1 MSFKNEFNMKYRIVK
16 SKNGKFFIQKK
27 FLGLFWVYYKE
38 SVFLCNDL
46 TSFNADYFGR
56 CRHVYKTSEEAK
68 ETLEN
73 LSILGLYGP
82 RYHGY
87 RICPGWDGD
96 DRIFVGIPK
105 FFNAENSNRVYS
117 VHDSSLSGIK
127 ERIEK
132 IEDRKKNDK
141 LDNVIESVSQEFKID

>member
-1 MSFKNEFNMKYRIVK
+1 MKYRIVK
-16 SKNGKFFIQKK
+16 SKNGNFFIQKK

-38 SVFLCNDL
+38 SMFICNTY
-46 TSFNADYFGR
+46 TSFDAVYFGR
-56 CRHVYKTSEEAK
+56 SRRVYKTSEEAI
-68 ETLEN
+68 ETLKN
-73 LSILGLYGP
+73 LSILGLCGRY
-82 RYHGY
+82 YHGY

-105 FFNAENSNRVYS
+105 FFNAENINKMYS

-132 IEDRKKNDK
+132 IEERKKCDK
-141 LDNVIESVSQEFKID
+141 LDNVIESVSPEFKID